1 MARNPLVAPGA
12 ELDAGELERYSR
24 QIRLPQIGLEGQRRL
39 KNARVLV
46 LGVGGIGSPV
56 LLYLAGAGV
65 GTIGIVDEDDV
76 DVSNLQRQTIHTTA
90 SVGTSKVQSA
100 AASIRRLN
108 PLVNVEQHET
118 RLTGRNAARV

>member
-12 ELDAGELERYSR
+12 ELDAGELDRYPP
-24 QIRLPQIGLEGQRRL
+24 QIPLPQIGIEGQRRL

-46 LGVGGIGSPV
+46 LGAGGLGSPV

-65 GTIGIVDEDDV
+65 GTIGIVDEDTV

-90 SVGTSKVQSA
+90 AVGASKVQSA
-100 AASIRRLN
+100 ATSIRS
-108 PLVNVEQHET
+108 
-118 RLTGRNAARV
+118 